1 MCESL
6 LCVCVHSPNMLS
18 LKLFTDSSVCPS
30 CLPNCPSNRSVCIL
44 ILTAH
49 RLRQSP
55 TVRCPYA
62 QTTPPP
68 LRPPYWL
75 SITLGFSLSL
85 SVSLSVPLSVWL
97 PRFVCQSVSP
107 TDTLNIIM
115 QPRHNVVP
123 RRCCCLER
131 VQLLSGQSCQP
142 SSVLII
148 AGSVSPFLPT
158 LCLTLP
164 VCEIKSRGNSEAI
177 QPEVMLRVLH
187 RFSQFC
193 PHWQIYR

>member
-1 MCESL
+1 MPDKVRSNVANACCKRVCVCVCSV
-6 LCVCVHSPNMLS
+6 CVCVHSPNMLS

-62 QTTPPP
+62 PP
-68 LRPPYWL
+68 RAPYCL
-75 SITLGFSLSL
+75 SITLGFSRSL

-115 QPRHNVVP
+115 QPRLDVVP
-123 RRCCCLER
+123 RRCCCPESAITFRPELPA
-131 VQLLSGQSCQP
+131 QF
-142 SSVLII
+142 SSD
-148 AGSVSPFLPT
+148 
-158 LCLTLP
+158 
-164 VCEIKSRGNSEAI
+164 NS
-177 QPEVMLRVLH
+177 
-187 RFSQFC
+187 
-193 PHWQIYR
+193 